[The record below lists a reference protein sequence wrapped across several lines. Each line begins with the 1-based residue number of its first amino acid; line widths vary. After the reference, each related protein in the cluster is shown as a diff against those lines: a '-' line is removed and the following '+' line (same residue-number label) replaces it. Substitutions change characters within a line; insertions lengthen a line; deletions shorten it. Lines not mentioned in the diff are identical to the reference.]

1 MTERQPLYKLIY
13 FNARG
18 RAEHIRYIF
27 AYAGIDYVDERILKE
42 CWPELKKS
50 MPYGMLPVLEINGK
64 PIAQSNAVARYL
76 ARKHNL
82 TGRDEWE
89 AMMCDVLVDTLGD
102 LKQFIS
108 QYRIEEDLFKKKEK
122 KMKLLKETIPFYLN
136 KFEQI
141 ISENGS
147 YTVGTT
153 TTWADFVFAV
163 ALENFE
169 NIFGTMA
176 LENYPG
182 LRALKKRVHEI
193 PSIVNWLSKRPH
205 TEFGRVLLLFH
216 FTNLIR
222 NFYLYSKMS
231 TYKLTYFPVKGLGE
245 PIRFLLSYAGISFED
260 ERFDRDDWPK
270 IKPTTPFGQVPVLDV
285 DGKKIAQS
293 VAISRYLAK
302 KSGLAGKDDWEALE
316 IDSIVDTIHDVRA
329 RLAAFHYE
337 ENEEIK
343 AAKRKIADEVV
354 PYYLERLDAQVKNNG
369 GYFVGGALS
378 WADLSFVA
386 LLDYLNFMNGS
397 DLIEKYDN
405 LKQLK
410 EKVLNLPAIKSWLDK
425 RPHSDF

>member
-205 TEFGRVLLLFH
+205 TEF
-216 FTNLIR
+216 
-222 NFYLYSKMS
+222 
-231 TYKLTYFPVKGLGE
+231 
-245 PIRFLLSYAGISFED
+245 
-260 ERFDRDDWPK
+260 
-270 IKPTTPFGQVPVLDV
+270 
-285 DGKKIAQS
+285 
-293 VAISRYLAK
+293 
-302 KSGLAGKDDWEALE
+302 
-316 IDSIVDTIHDVRA
+316 
-329 RLAAFHYE
+329 
-337 ENEEIK
+337 
-343 AAKRKIADEVV
+343 
-354 PYYLERLDAQVKNNG
+354 
-369 GYFVGGALS
+369 
-378 WADLSFVA
+378 
-386 LLDYLNFMNGS
+386 
-397 DLIEKYDN
+397 
-405 LKQLK
+405 
-410 EKVLNLPAIKSWLDK
+410 
-425 RPHSDF
+425 